1 MTDFH
6 ARRFDRAAGS
16 YDDLS
21 RVQTDMAAALAAL
34 LPEPGDE
41 EVFGDAREAPPFRD
55 SGGFGG
61 FGPVRILELGCGT
74 GHLTRRLRAALPE
87 ADILATDAAPRML
100 ERAAA
105 AVPGARFAACDASG
119 LQGAPEAIRRGAPYD
134 LAASNALVQW
144 FPDLAAHLRLVSGL
158 LAPGGLYLVSG
169 FLEDNFPE
177 LNAILAAPPFGY
189 VDFPGHNR
197 AGIEAAAAAA
207 GFAAEIMAEGR
218 ETETFP
224 DVRAFLGCIRGLG
237 ASRRP
242 AEGNALTRGR
252 LEILSETYR
261 RCYSSGDGGIRA
273 TWRPWYARLRKPA

>member
-16 YDDLS
+16 YDGLS
-21 RVQTDMAAALAAL
+21 RVQADMAAAMAAL

-41 EVFGDAREAPPFRD
+41 DGIGDPLEAPPSRD
-55 SGGFGG
+55 LGA
-61 FGPVRILELGCGT
+61 VRILELGCGT

-87 ADILATDAAPRML
+87 AAILATDASPRML

-119 LQGAPEAIRRGAPYD
+119 RQGAPEAVRREAPYD

-144 FPDLAAHLRLVSGL
+144 FPDLTAHLRLVSGL

-169 FLEDNFPE
+169 FLRDNFPE
-177 LNAILAAPPFGY
+177 LNAILAAEPFGY
-189 VDFPGHNR
+189 GDFPGHDR
-197 AGIEAAAAAA
+197 AGIEAAAAGA
-207 GFAAEIMAEGR
+207 GFAAEIVAEGR
-218 ETETFP
+218 ETESFP

-242 AEGNALTRGR
+242 AEGKALTRGR
-252 LEILSETYR
+252 LEVLEDTYR
-261 RCYSSGDGGIRA
+261 RCYPSGDGGIRA
-273 TWRPWYARLRKPA
+273 TWRPWYARLRKAP